1 MKPVTVNAR
10 TFAPLPTMT
19 NIEGLK
25 VGLMYEVACVTPSA
39 SSPFFPAMTYILVTQ
54 IWIVLE
60 AALIA
65 AKASSSLLP
74 IFALQG
80 SPAFVLVLAIESML
94 CSSALRRILS
104 GCALCSIASTR
115 LCAVII
121 VCSEA
126 AHYGACCVKSS
137 SVLCS
142 SAVRCGG
149 LHGLPMRLVSQG
161 AYLCYVRLL
170 LRSLSHL
177 MIGSC
182 IIRISRTPG
191 IQTGAFRDSR
201 SARNDCQGMCLEP
214 RWAIW

>member
-19 NIEGLK
+19 NIEGPK

-94 CSSALRRILS
+94 CSSALRRILHHFLHSCLAIESSPRVLSCHLEKNGQGFYILNNMYSCTKIDIDHKRRVPTHS
-104 GCALCSIASTR
+104 G
-115 LCAVII
+115 V
-121 VCSEA
+121 
-126 AHYGACCVKSS
+126 
-137 SVLCS
+137 
-142 SAVRCGG
+142 
-149 LHGLPMRLVSQG
+149 
-161 AYLCYVRLL
+161 
-170 LRSLSHL
+170 
-177 MIGSC
+177 
-182 IIRISRTPG
+182 
-191 IQTGAFRDSR
+191 
-201 SARNDCQGMCLEP
+201 
-214 RWAIW
+214 AIPVAMDFH